1 MYRAEYSPQSL
12 FLRAVTT
19 TTAAIVL
26 GIERKVLDN
35 LLVRLAPEA
44 LPKGRQGVERRIPIS
59 LLEHLALTTELS
71 DMLGVPVREAFTLS
85 RALTGEVPLG
95 PGNESSGARQGSTE
109 TTTSGDSRAGRAI
122 LGDYLR
128 IDADLARLRADL
140 DARLALAIE
149 SVVRRPRGR
158 PRRG

>member
-1 MYRAEYSPQSL
+1 M
-12 FLRAVTT
+12 
-19 TTAAIVL
+19 VL
-26 GIERKVLDN
+26 GIERKALDN
-35 LLVRLAPEA
+35 LLLRLGPEA

-71 DMLGVPVREAFTLS
+71 ETLGVPVREAFILS
-85 RALTGEVPLG
+85 RALTGEFPLDQASRDRG
-95 PGNESSGARQGSTE
+95 GALESSGTGHGTRD
-109 TTTSGDSRAGRAI
+109 SGAI

-128 IDADLARLRADL
+128 IDADLERLREDI

>member
-1 MYRAEYSPQSL
+1 M
-12 FLRAVTT
+12 RAVTT

-26 GIERKVLDN
+26 GIERKALDN
-35 LLVRLAPEA
+35 LLLRLGPEA

-71 DMLGVPVREAFTLS
+71 ETLGVPVREAFILS
-85 RALTGEVPLG
+85 RALTGEVPLDQG
-95 PGNESSGARQGSTE
+95 SRDMGGALEASGTGHGTRDSGAT
-109 TTTSGDSRAGRAI
+109 

-128 IDADLARLRADL
+128 IDADLERLREDI

>member
-1 MYRAEYSPQSL
+1 MYRAEYSYASL

-71 DMLGVPVREAFTLS
+71 EMLGVPVREAFTLS
-85 RALTGEVPLG
+85 RALTGEIPLAPRNETSRAG
-95 PGNESSGARQGSTE
+95 QAPGGAMGA
-109 TTTSGDSRAGRAI
+109 SRAGRAV

-128 IDADLARLRADL
+128 IDADLERLREDL
-140 DARLALAIE
+140 DVRLALAIE

>member
-1 MYRAEYSPQSL
+1 M
-12 FLRAVTT
+12 RAVTT

-26 GIERKVLDN
+26 GIDRKVLDN

-71 DMLGVPVREAFTLS
+71 EMLGVPVREAFTLS
-85 RALTGEVPLG
+85 RALTGEIPLG
-95 PGNESSGARQGSTE
+95 PGNERPRAGQGSSGG
-109 TTTSGDSRAGRAI
+109 SGDPHAGRAI

-128 IDADLARLRADL
+128 IDADLARLREDL